1 MSKIE
6 RALRLARN
14 QHKISTDDTDDG
26 KSVQDS
32 RRNKKFDKLRN
43 RSSLPVVIRL
53 EPNASYDLDTEHLV
67 RNRIVDDEFPE
78 AALTSYKMLRTRVLQ
93 KMNANDWCVLAVT
106 SPRDGAGKS
115 LTSINLAISM
125 ASQGLRDVYLLD
137 LDLRNPQIAN
147 KLGIPG
153 FELDLGEYLAGRT
166 PINRVCCEI
175 GIERMLV
182 LPSSQR
188 QPNSSELLTS
198 ELMQGLLKTIRST
211 VSNPIV
217 VIDVPPI
224 LSADDAL
231 AISPWVDGFLLVVSE
246 SQTDRDDVTRSIEM
260 LRDSNVVGVVLNKS
274 TDHQ

>member
-6 RALRLARN
+6 RALRLAKD
-14 QHKISTDDTDDG
+14 QHRRPADDTG
-26 KSVQDS
+26 EGNSARAS
-32 RRNKKFDKLRN
+32 RSKRKFDELRD
-43 RSSLPVVIRL
+43 RSTLPAVIRL
-53 EPNASYDLDTEHLV
+53 EPSARYDLDTDTLV

-78 AALTSYKMLRTRVLQ
+78 AALTSYKMLRTRVLH

-106 SPRDGAGKS
+106 SPRNGAGKS
-115 LTSINLAISM
+115 LTSINLAIAM
-125 ASQGLRDVYLLD
+125 ASQGSRDVYLLD

-166 PINRVCCEI
+166 PISRACCEI
-175 GIERMLV
+175 GIERMLL

-198 ELMQGLLKTIRST
+198 ESMQGLLKTIRST

-217 VIDVPPI
+217 VINVPPI

-231 AISPWVDGFLLVVSE
+231 AISPWIDGFLLVVSE

-260 LRDSNVVGVVLNKS
+260 LRDSNIVGVVLNKS
-274 TDHQ
+274 TEDQ